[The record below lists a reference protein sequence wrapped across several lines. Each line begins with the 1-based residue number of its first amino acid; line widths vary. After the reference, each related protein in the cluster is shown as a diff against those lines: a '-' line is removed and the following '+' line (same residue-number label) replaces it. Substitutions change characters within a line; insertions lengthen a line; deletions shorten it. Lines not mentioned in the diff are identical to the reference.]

1 MTTVLSVLL
10 MIASVILVIS
20 VTLQEP
26 KTDGLGTLAGQ
37 ETNVF
42 GRSAHKSKNE
52 MLDKVV
58 IFAGVVLFL
67 LSTILLAIN

>member
-10 MIASVILVIS
+10 MIASVILVIA

-26 KTDGLGTLAGQ
+26 KTDGLGSLAGQ

>member
-10 MIASVILVIS
+10 MIASVILVIA

-26 KTDGLGTLAGQ
+26 KTDGLGTLTGQ

>member
-10 MIASVILVIS
+10 MIASVVLVIA

-26 KTDGLGTLAGQ
+26 KTDGLGTLAVQ

-42 GRSAHKSKNE
+42 GRSAHRSKNE

-67 LSTILLAIN
+67 LSIILLAIS

>member
-10 MIASVILVIS
+10 IIASVILVIA

>member
-10 MIASVILVIS
+10 MIASVILVIA

-26 KTDGLGTLAGQ
+26 KTDGLGNLAGQ

>member
-10 MIASVILVIS
+10 MIASVILVIA

-26 KTDGLGTLAGQ
+26 KTDGLGTLVGQ

>member
-10 MIASVILVIS
+10 MIASVILVIA

-58 IFAGVVLFL
+58 IFAGFVLFL

>member
-1 MTTVLSVLL
+1 MENFLAIVLMLASLIII
-10 MIASVILVIS
+10 IA
-20 VTLQEP
+20 VTLQDP

-42 GRSAHKSKNE
+42 GRSAHKTKNE

-58 IFAGVVLFL
+58 IVGGVLLFL
-67 LSTILLAIN
+67 ASIIFLAVM

>member
-10 MIASVILVIS
+10 MIASVILVIA

>member
-10 MIASVILVIS
+10 MIASVVLVIA

-42 GRSAHKSKNE
+42 GRSAHRSKNE

-58 IFAGVVLFL
+58 IFAGVILFL
-67 LSTILLAIN
+67 LSIILLAIS

>member
-10 MIASVILVIS
+10 MIASVNLVIA

>member
-10 MIASVILVIS
+10 MIASVVLVIA

-42 GRSAHKSKNE
+42 GRSAHRSKNE

-67 LSTILLAIN
+67 LSIILLAIN

>member
-1 MTTVLSVLL
+1 MTTVLSILL
-10 MIASVILVIS
+10 MIASVVLVIA

-42 GRSAHKSKNE
+42 GRSAHRSKNE

-67 LSTILLAIN
+67 LSTILLAIS

>member
-10 MIASVILVIS
+10 MIASVILVIA

-67 LSTILLAIN
+67 LSTILLALN

>member
-10 MIASVILVIS
+10 MIASVILVIA

-26 KTDGLGTLAGQ
+26 KTDWLGTLAGQ